1 MGKVKDKVSGGRC
14 EGRDVHLGKEFS
26 ASGYRGRQY
35 MWAMILEI
43 ASIVRVRGISTLGI
57 QQATGTA
64 HTKLIFMHDFIS
76 VIISH

>member
-1 MGKVKDKVSGGRC
+1 
-14 EGRDVHLGKEFS
+14 
-26 ASGYRGRQY
+26 

-64 HTKLIFMHDFIS
+64 YTKLIFMHDFIS

>member
-1 MGKVKDKVSGGRC
+1 
-14 EGRDVHLGKEFS
+14 
-26 ASGYRGRQY
+26 

-43 ASIVRVRGISTLGI
+43 AGIVRVRGISTLGS

-76 VIISH
+76 VFISH